1 MSYLNK
7 DSKVPKVPMYDQTEP
22 KRSPFVYGRRL
33 VPIVPQTGRQYAPVP
48 DYYGQHNLRR
58 HNTNLDKQQRVM
70 AAPQK
75 PSGILP
81 RADWE
86 RIQSLLNQPKTKMS
100 TRQEMVDRNA
110 ERQFSRVENKIMKAK
125 RGGIQAAIQ
134 LERQTEK
141 EYFDEIAAEE
151 TDFKKQKVQEALAD
165 ARTKRLHQ
173 DGSVRTFNSA
183 ILRTQMQ
190 TENELLIGLKKEKQR
205 CAEERERQYVIK
217 MRRREEEVL
226 IQEQKKASQK
236 QTNIHSVTNYRSEQI
251 KKKQQLRE
259 EERQKEKEER
269 DQLRALAALHEQELR
284 HEQEKKVESKKRLLQ
299 LRQREISSKILDGA
313 KEARKGEEDKRQRVQ
328 VDMEEK
334 LQQRKMD
341 QAEKFQKLQVTK
353 QMVYQKLAAS
363 KKKQAAMSSHEEL
376 EKLARATT
384 EKDSKVAKQLKDK
397 EESRA
402 AMLKTIVNHRHK
414 KVEEKEQKRKEEQQ
428 SKLDWCQ
435 AHKVSERLFLE
446 EKKQKAQRI
455 NENQIS
461 CRGTNASLTAEKH
474 ARLQQLERQDREAAR
489 KQAEQIAEEDKLVQQ
504 YVQRELHKAADRD
517 VQQLLAAST
526 GRRGV
531 LSKRGE
537 PSYFGVRSEEPL
549 PRYGTDQTRF
559 IKRYQERNSL
569 QLSMDTEPVHLPPLT
584 RAAQLK
590 SAEKGSRYL
599 PKSTCVALPRLI

>member
-1 MSYLNK
+1 
-7 DSKVPKVPMYDQTEP
+7 
-22 KRSPFVYGRRL
+22 
-33 VPIVPQTGRQYAPVP
+33 
-48 DYYGQHNLRR
+48 
-58 HNTNLDKQQRVM
+58 
-70 AAPQK
+70 
-75 PSGILP
+75 
-81 RADWE
+81 
-86 RIQSLLNQPKTKMS
+86 MS

-313 KEARKGEEDKRQRVQ
+313 KEARKGRR
-328 VDMEEK
+328 
-334 LQQRKMD
+334 
-341 QAEKFQKLQVTK
+341 TK
-353 QMVYQKLAAS
+353 DNVF
-363 KKKQAAMSSHEEL
+363 
-376 EKLARATT
+376 
-384 EKDSKVAKQLKDK
+384 
-397 EESRA
+397 
-402 AMLKTIVNHRHK
+402 
-414 KVEEKEQKRKEEQQ
+414 
-428 SKLDWCQ
+428 
-435 AHKVSERLFLE
+435 RLTW
-446 EKKQKAQRI
+446 K
-455 NENQIS
+455 
-461 CRGTNASLTAEKH
+461 
-474 ARLQQLERQDREAAR
+474 
-489 KQAEQIAEEDKLVQQ
+489 
-504 YVQRELHKAADRD
+504 KAA
-517 VQQLLAAST
+517 AKKN
-526 GRRGV
+526 G
-531 LSKRGE
+531 
-537 PSYFGVRSEEPL
+537 PS
-549 PRYGTDQTRF
+549 
-559 IKRYQERNSL
+559 
-569 QLSMDTEPVHLPPLT
+569 
-584 RAAQLK
+584 
-590 SAEKGSRYL
+590 
-599 PKSTCVALPRLI
+599 